1 MITPEGYLLTFH
13 STLIVAKRVIDG
25 YWDPGFQTVGQV
37 YGPDLALEVPGVSR
51 TDL

>member
-25 YWDPGFQTVGQV
+25 HWEPGFQTVGKI

-51 TDL
+51 IDL